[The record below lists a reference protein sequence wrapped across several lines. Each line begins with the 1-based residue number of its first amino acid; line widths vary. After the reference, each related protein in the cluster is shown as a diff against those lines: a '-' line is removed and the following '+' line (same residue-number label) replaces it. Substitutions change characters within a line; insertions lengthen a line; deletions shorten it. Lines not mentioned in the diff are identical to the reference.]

1 MEFKEAVIIITCSHE
16 MIKTFPYNREDNNFL
31 QDKIYVWQNLEK
43 KIWIQVRFASYK
55 IAWYPYKYINCLSA
69 R

>member
-1 MEFKEAVIIITCSHE
+1 MEFKEAVFIITCSNE
-16 MIKTFPYNREDNNFL
+16 MIKTFPYNREENNL

-43 KIWIQVRFASYK
+43 EIWIQVRFASYK
-55 IAWYPYKYINCLSA
+55 IALYPYKYINCLSA

>member
-1 MEFKEAVIIITCSHE
+1 
-16 MIKTFPYNREDNNFL
+16 MIKTFPYNREENNFL

>member
-1 MEFKEAVIIITCSHE
+1 
-16 MIKTFPYNREDNNFL
+16 MIKTFPYNREENNFL

-43 KIWIQVRFASYK
+43 EIWIQVRFASYK